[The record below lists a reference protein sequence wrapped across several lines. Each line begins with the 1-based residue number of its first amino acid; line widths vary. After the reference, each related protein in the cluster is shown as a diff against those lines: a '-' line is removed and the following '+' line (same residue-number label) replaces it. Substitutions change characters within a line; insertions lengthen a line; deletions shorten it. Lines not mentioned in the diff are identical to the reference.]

1 MSGVGL
7 DILLIVLLI
16 AANGVFAMSEI
27 SVVSARKAR
36 LVQRAEEGDA
46 GARAALALAEEPTR
60 FLSTVQIGITLIGI
74 LAGAFGGATVAEKL
88 APSFARVP
96 LLAPYAEGVALAVV
110 VLCITY
116 LSLVVGELVPKRV
129 GLTRPE
135 AIAAVIARPM
145 GILSRFASP
154 AVAVLTG
161 STEFLLRVM
170 GVRPSEEPPVTER
183 EITHLIDQGTQ
194 AGVFHVEEQD
204 LVERV
209 FWLGDQRA
217 GVLMTPRHRVVWL
230 DVEDGEEAN
239 REKMRT
245 HPHSRFLVCKGEI
258 DRLLGVVEV
267 KELWARQLGGET
279 VELTAALKQ
288 PLVVPETIP
297 VLRLLEQFRATGAR
311 LAVVI
316 DEYGGTEGIVT
327 LNDILQEIAGDLTP
341 APPSA
346 VRRDDGSWLVDAS
359 ILMDD
364 FRELVGLRERR
375 DEPRGEY
382 RTLGGFVLSR
392 FGRIPM
398 PGDHVTAGGL
408 RVEVMDMDGNRI
420 DKVLVSPL
428 AGDDHEDDDG

>member
-16 AANGVFAMSEI
+16 VANGVFAMSEI
-27 SVVSARKAR
+27 AVVSSRKSR

-74 LAGAFGGATVAEKL
+74 LAGAFGGATVAGKL
-88 APSFARVP
+88 APVVARVP
-96 LLAPYAEGVALAVV
+96 LLAPYAQGVALALV
-110 VLCITY
+110 VLGITY

-135 AIAAVIARPM
+135 SIAAVIARPM
-145 GILSRFASP
+145 GVLSRFAAP
-154 AVAVLTG
+154 AVAVLTV

-170 GVRPSEEPPVTER
+170 GVSPSEEPPVTER
-183 EITHLIDQGTQ
+183 EITNLIDQGTQ
-194 AGVFHVEEQD
+194 AGVFHAEEQD

-217 GVLMTPRHRVVWL
+217 GALMTPRHRVVWL
-230 DVEDGEEAN
+230 DVEDGDEAN
-239 REKMRT
+239 FRKMRE
-245 HPHSRFLVCKGEI
+245 HPHARFLVCRGEI
-258 DRLLGVVEV
+258 DRLLGMVEV
-267 KELWARQLGGET
+267 KELWARHLAGES
-279 VELTAALKQ
+279 VELTAVLKQ

-297 VLRLLEQFRATGAR
+297 VLRLLEQFRASGVR

-316 DEYGGTEGIVT
+316 DEYGGTEGIVA
-327 LNDILQEIAGDLTP
+327 LNDILEEIAGDVTP

-346 VRRDDGSWLVDAS
+346 VRREDGSWLVDAS
-359 ILMDD
+359 ILVDD
-364 FRELVGLRERR
+364 FRELVGLPERR
-375 DEPRGEY
+375 DEARGEY

-398 PGDHVTAGGL
+398 PGDHLDADGL

-420 DKVLVSPL
+420 DKVLVSRIDP
-428 AGDDHEDDDG
+428 AGRGR